1 MVKGS
6 RNIIGTF
13 LMMTIGTSVGMA
25 GVQLLDYPKEKPPTD
40 MGASERGMMEITVT
54 GTVTDEGGNAIPG
67 VTVSVAGT
75 TMGTATD
82 LYGKYT
88 LTVPDGS
95 SLVFSFIGFVSQTE
109 EVGTRSVIDV
119 VLIEDTAALD
129 EIVVTAL
136 GIQRDKKALTYAT
149 GELKGSD
156 FVNARETN
164 LGTALSAKIAGVQV
178 TTSSSGMSGS
188 SRVII
193 RGNSSLSGNSQ
204 PLYVIDGMPIDNSN
218 RRSLGSQTFG
228 GGVDGGDGISNI
240 NPNDIESVTV
250 LKGPNGAALYGQLG
264 ANGVIL
270 ITTKSGTK
278 NRRTNIQYSGSY
290 STGSALVEPDY
301 QNEYGQGFNGNYTF
315 YRQADG
321 SVVPY
326 SPTLTGGIP
335 KLSAGRNP
343 TSRGSWGPKM
353 EGQLVEDMWGDT
365 TRYAPI
371 ANPYKTFFQ
380 PEQMFMNTISVDG
393 GGEKT
398 TYYVSYTHT
407 YNDGFVPTN
416 TLNRNSVNLKIAT
429 EIAKGL
435 NIDVKANYIRQD
447 VNNRP
452 FLGDD
457 GQNAVYRFLYIPRSL
472 SMEGLSRYEY
482 TAKDIQHSR
491 DLGGNGFFVG
501 GEKIFESN
509 SVTSNPYWTINNSH
523 NEDQRDR
530 IIGYLKVSY
539 ELAKGVNIQGRYGT
553 DFYYE
558 RQYGWNA
565 IGTRISQLGN
575 VFENNVYNKVEN
587 ADILLTATKDI
598 GEYSFFVNAGA
609 NSQKNR
615 YRLTGNSGSQLTIPG
630 LYAIGRTLLNVPSL
644 NVAEYDIN
652 SIYAAANIGFK
663 NIYFLDIT
671 ARNDWSSTLP
681 SQNNSFF
688 YPSVGLSFVLTD
700 ALNIEG
706 SFLDY
711 AKIRGSWAQAGRSG
725 DPYNTVGY
733 FSLNS
738 NTFQNQPL
746 AGYTNVITDPN
757 LKNELKTSYEIGAE
771 LRFLK
776 NRLLVDATYYHSVT
790 SNQILPITI
799 AESTG
804 YSTFLTNSGEIENK
818 GIELLVSGT
827 PVDHNG
833 FKWESSFNLAANR
846 NKVLELIDGVSEFQ
860 VGSDRNIRITAVP
873 GKPYGVL
880 NAADYAYARDENG
893 NRLIDPNGLPIV
905 ESITTLEL
913 GNANPKWT
921 GGFANN
927 FFYKGFS
934 LSSLIDIRRGG
945 IIFSQGRV
953 QEAAYGTS
961 KRTLEGRE
969 GGLLVDGVKAI
980 QEDGEWVSTGVKND
994 VTTTAQA
1001 FWNRVAPDKGFA
1013 VAEEF
1018 IYDASYIAIREV
1030 RLSYQIPSQWL
1041 GSQKYISGASLA
1053 VYGRN
1058 LGYIERH
1065 TDGFS
1070 PENSSVNINTGTM
1083 GMEGHSLPMMRTFGL
1098 DLNVRF

>member
-1 MVKGS
+1 MKTNFYNSWSIPLRSLLIVFLLLIVHIASAKAESNGHISTTQADVTVKG
-6 RNIIGTF
+6 R
-13 LMMTIGTSVGMA
+13 
-25 GVQLLDYPKEKPPTD
+25 
-40 MGASERGMMEITVT
+40 VT
-54 GTVTDEGGNAIPG
+54 EENGSPMPG
-67 VTVSVAGT
+67 VTVSVPGT
-75 TMGTATD
+75 AIGTATD
-82 LYGKYT
+82 LNGEYT
-88 LTVPDGS
+88 LSVPEGS
-95 SLVFSFIGFVSQTE
+95 TLVFSFIGFVSQSI
-109 EVGTRSVIDV
+109 EVGGKSVIDV
-119 VLIEDTAALD
+119 VLIEDTASLD
-129 EIVVTAL
+129 EVVVTAL

-149 GELKGSD
+149 GELKGD
-156 FVNARETN
+156 DLLNARETN

-178 TTSSSGMSGS
+178 TTAASGMSGS
-188 SRVII
+188 SRVVI

-204 PLYVIDGMPIDNSN
+204 PLYVIDGVPIDNSN
-218 RRSLGSQTFG
+218 RRSLGSQTFAT
-228 GGVDGGDGISNI
+228 GVDGGDGISNI

-270 ITTKSGTK
+270 ITTKSGGK
-278 NRRTNIQYSGSY
+278 NRKTNIQYSGSF
-290 STGSALVEPDY
+290 SVGSALVEPDY
-301 QNEYGQGFNGNYTF
+301 QNVYGQGFNGQFTF
-315 YRQADG
+315 YRNADG

-326 SPTLTGGIP
+326 DPSLTGGIP
-335 KLSAGRNP
+335 KLSGGRNP

-353 EGQLVEDMWGDT
+353 EGQLIEDMWGDT
-365 TRYAPI
+365 TRYSPI
-371 ANPYKTFFQ
+371 DNPYDAFFQ
-380 PEQMFMNTISVDG
+380 KEKMYMNTISIDG

-398 TYYVSYTHT
+398 TYYVSFTNT

-416 TLNRNSVNLKIAT
+416 TLNRNAINVKVASD
-429 EIAKGL
+429 IAKGL
-435 NIDVKANYIRQD
+435 NVDVKVNYIRQD

-452 FLGDD
+452 YLGDD

-472 SMEGLSRYEY
+472 SMDGLRRYEY

-509 SVTSNPYWTINNSH
+509 SVTSNPFWTINNSH

-530 IIGYLKVSY
+530 MIGYVKVSY
-539 ELAKGVNIQGRYGT
+539 KLAEGLSIQGRYGT
-553 DFYYE
+553 DFFYE

-565 IGTRISQLGN
+565 VGTRISQQGN

-587 ADILLTATKDI
+587 ADVLLTASKDL
-598 GEYSFFVNAGA
+598 GEFSFFLNAGA

-630 LYAIGRTLLNVPSL
+630 LYVIGRTLLNVPSIS
-644 NVAEYDIN
+644 VSEYDIN
-652 SIYAAANIGFK
+652 SVYGAANIGFK
-663 NIYFLDIT
+663 NIYFLDVT

-681 SQNNSFF
+681 VQNNSFF
-688 YPSVGLSFVLTD
+688 YPSVGLSAVLTD
-700 ALNIEG
+700 AFHVEG

-733 FSLNS
+733 FSLNA

-746 AGYTNVITDPN
+746 AGYTSVITDPN
-757 LKNELKTSYEIGAE
+757 LKNELKTSYELGAE
-771 LRFLK
+771 LRFFK

-790 SNQILPITI
+790 NNQILPITI

-818 GIELLVSGT
+818 GVELLISGT
-827 PVDHNG
+827 PINLSNG
-833 FKWESSFNLAANR
+833 FRWESSFNLAANK
-846 NKVLELIDGVSEFQ
+846 NKVLELIEGVSEFQ
-860 VGSDRNIRITAVP
+860 VGSDRNVRITAVP
-873 GKPYGVL
+873 GKPYGVV
-880 NAADYAYARDENG
+880 NAADYAYARDEQG
-893 NRLIDPNGLPIV
+893 NKLIDSNGLPIV
-905 ESITTLEL
+905 KSITTMEL

-921 GGFANN
+921 GGFSNS
-927 FFYKGFS
+927 FFYKNLS
-934 LSSLIDIRRGG
+934 LSALIDIRRGG

-969 GGLLVDGVKAI
+969 GGLLVDGVKAV
-980 QEDGEWVSTGVKND
+980 EENGEWVSTGVKND

-1018 IYDASYIAIREV
+1018 IYDASYVAIRDV
-1030 RLSYQIPSQWL
+1030 RLTYQLPSKWL
-1041 GSQKYISGASLA
+1041 ASQKYISGASIA

-1083 GMEGHSLPMMRTFGL
+1083 GMEGHSLPMMKTFGV

>member
-1 MVKGS
+1 MKKETATSWSFPLRCLFTVFLFLTVGLGTVVSDPISLIQADRKDVTVKG
-6 RNIIGTF
+6 RVTEEN
-13 LMMTIGTSVGMA
+13 
-25 GVQLLDYPKEKPPTD
+25 
-40 MGASERGMMEITVT
+40 GAP
-54 GTVTDEGGNAIPG
+54 IPG
-67 VTVSVAGT
+67 VTVSVPGT

-82 LYGKYT
+82 MDGEYSLS
-88 LTVPDGS
+88 VPEGS
-95 SLVFSFIGFVSQTE
+95 TLVFSFIGFISQSVEVAERTVIDIILVENTEALE
-109 EVGTRSVIDV
+109 EV
-119 VLIEDTAALD
+119 
-129 EIVVTAL
+129 VVTAL
-136 GIQRDKKALTYAT
+136 GIQREKKALTYAT
-149 GELKGSD
+149 GELKGD
-156 FVNARETN
+156 DLLNARETN

-178 TTSSSGMSGS
+178 TTAASGMSGS

-204 PLYVIDGMPIDNSN
+204 PLYVIDGVPIDNSN
-218 RRSLGSQTFG
+218 RRSLGSQTFAA
-228 GGVDGGDGISNI
+228 GVDGGDGISNI

-270 ITTKSGTK
+270 ITTKSGGR
-278 NRRTNIQYSGSY
+278 NRKTSIQYSGSF

-301 QNEYGQGFNGNYTF
+301 QNVYGQGFNGSYTF
-315 YRQADG
+315 YRQSDG
-321 SVVPY
+321 TVLPFD
-326 SPTLTGGIP
+326 PGLTGGIP
-335 KLSAGRNP
+335 KLSGGRNP

-365 TRYAPI
+365 TRYVPMD
-371 ANPYKTFFQ
+371 NPYDAFFQ
-380 PEQMFMNTISVDG
+380 NEKMFMNTISVDG
-393 GGEKT
+393 GGENT
-398 TYYVSYTHT
+398 TYYVSYTNT

-416 TLNRNSVNLKIAT
+416 TLNRNSINVKVAT
-429 EIAKGL
+429 DIAKAL
-435 NIDVKANYIRQD
+435 NVDVKVNYIRQE

-452 FLGDD
+452 YLGDD
-457 GQNAVYRFLYIPRSL
+457 GQNAVYRFLYVPRSL

-482 TAKDIQHSR
+482 TAKDIQYSR

-509 SVTSNPYWTINNSH
+509 SVTSNPFWTINNSH

-530 IIGYLKVSY
+530 MIGYIKVSY
-539 ELAKGVNIQGRYGT
+539 QLAKGISVQGRYGT
-553 DFYYE
+553 DFFYE

-565 IGTRISQLGN
+565 VGTRISQLGS

-587 ADILLTATKDI
+587 ADVLVTVNKDV
-598 GEYSFFVNAGA
+598 GELSFFINAGA

-630 LYAIGRTLLNVPSL
+630 LYAIGRTLLNVPNL
-644 NVAEYDIN
+644 NVSEYDIN
-652 SIYAAANIGFK
+652 SLYAAANIGYK
-663 NIYFLDIT
+663 NIYFLDLT

-688 YPSVGLSFVLTD
+688 YPSIGLSAVLTD
-700 ALNIEG
+700 ALNVEG

-725 DPYNTVGY
+725 EPYNTVGY

-746 AGYTNVITDPN
+746 AGYTNVVTDPN
-757 LKNELKTSYEIGAE
+757 LRNELKTSYEMGAE
-771 LRFLK
+771 LRFFK

-790 SNQILPITI
+790 NNQILPITI

-804 YSTFLTNSGEIENK
+804 FSTFLTNSGEIENK
-818 GIELLVSGT
+818 GLEMLISGT
-827 PVDHNG
+827 PINLSSG
-833 FKWESSFNLAANR
+833 FIWESSFNLAANK
-846 NKVLELIDGVSEFQ
+846 NKVLELIEGVSEFQ
-860 VGSDRNIRITAVP
+860 VGSDRNVRITAVP
-873 GKPYGVL
+873 GKPFGVV

-893 NRLIDPNGLPIV
+893 NRLIDPDGLPIV
-905 ESITTLEL
+905 KSITTMEL

-921 GGFANN
+921 GGFANS
-927 FFYKGFS
+927 FFYKGLS
-934 LSSLIDIRRGG
+934 LSTLIDIRRGG

-969 GGLLVDGVKAI
+969 GGLLIDGVKAV
-980 QEDGEWVSTGVKND
+980 EENGEWISTGVKND

-1018 IYDASYIAIREV
+1018 IYDASYVAIRDV
-1030 RLSYQIPSQWL
+1030 RLTYQIPSNWL
-1041 GSQKYISGASLA
+1041 AGQKYVAGASVA
-1053 VYGRN
+1053 IYGRN
-1058 LGYIERH
+1058 LGYLERH

-1070 PENSSVNINTGTM
+1070 PENASVNINTGTM
-1083 GMEGHSLPMMRTFGL
+1083 GMEGHSLPMMRTYGL
-1098 DLNVRF
+1098 DLNIRF